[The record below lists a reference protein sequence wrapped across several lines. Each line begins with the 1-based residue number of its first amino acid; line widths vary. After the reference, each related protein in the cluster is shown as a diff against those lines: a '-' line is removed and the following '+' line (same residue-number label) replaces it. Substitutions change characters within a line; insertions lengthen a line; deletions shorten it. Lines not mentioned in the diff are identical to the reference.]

1 MDIMLD
7 QHEARVIGCL
17 MEKQLSTP
25 EYYPLSLNA
34 LTNACNQ
41 KTNRDPVT
49 DLDEATV
56 EDTLDRLIEKKL
68 VNKSVVGRVPKFE
81 ELLVRR
87 LNFVPREAAIVCE
100 LLLRGAQT
108 AGELRSRTNRL
119 YAFDSLD
126 AVMETLAQLAEMG
139 LTRRLPRLPGHKE
152 SRYSHLLCG
161 PPEVEGQTAAATV
174 PVNDA
179 RSGDP
184 GRLERLE
191 QELAT
196 LKQEM
201 AALKEQF
208 DAFRQQ
214 FE

>member
-17 MEKQLSTP
+17 IEKQLATP

-56 EDTLDRLIEKKL
+56 EETLDRLIEKKM
-68 VNKSVVGRVPKFE
+68 VNKSVVGRVPKYE

-87 LNFVPREAAIVCE
+87 LNFVPREAAVVCV

-108 AGELRSRTNRL
+108 AGELRTRTARL
-119 YAFDSLD
+119 HAFDTLE
-126 AVMETLAQLAEMG
+126 AVMETLAQLDEMG
-139 LTRRLPRLPGHKE
+139 LAQRLPRSPGHKE
-152 SRYSHLLCG
+152 SRYGQLLYVA
-161 PPEVEGQTAAATV
+161 PEGATEERTDS
-174 PVNDA
+174 PADEDQRADA
-179 RSGDP
+179 
-184 GRLERLE
+184 GRLDRLE
-191 QELAT
+191 QALDA
-196 LKQEM
+196 LQQEM
-201 AALKEQF
+201 AALKAQF
-208 DAFRQQ
+208 DTFRKQ